1 VNFTGPQQVLDN
13 VGVQKITNAEK
24 VAGFGRTKT
33 LKPQVAYVLVCGCR
47 FASERR
53 AREAVEVVRKRLA
66 YRWKKAARRIAS
78 PQFHDKN

>member
-1 VNFTGPQQVLDN
+1 
-13 VGVQKITNAEK
+13 
-24 VAGFGRTKT
+24 
-33 LKPQVAYVLVCGCR
+33 VLVCGCR